1 MLASLKGELEKV
13 KSSEVYPRSTIE
25 QLINCSTS
33 QGPSWH
39 HQPKLPRWASLEFY
53 SVQYSRT
60 AKLAT
65 NVPEFNQLSED
76 GKSQFRRIELCS
88 VWEKSHIGVF
98 VIFELGPNSK
108 SL

>member
-1 MLASLKGELEKV
+1 MQDFLQEVQVLAGLNGELEKV

-25 QLINCSTS
+25 QLINCSAS
-33 QGPSWH
+33 QGPSRQ

-76 GKSQFRRIELCS
+76 GKFQFQQPFK
-88 VWEKSHIGVF
+88 WD
-98 VIFELGPNSK
+98 
-108 SL
+108 

>member
-1 MLASLKGELEKV
+1 MQDLLQEVQVLAGLNGELEKV

-33 QGPSWH
+33 QGPSRH

-65 NVPEFNQLSED
+65 SVPEFNQLSED
-76 GKSQFRRIELCS
+76 GKYQFQQLPFK
-88 VWEKSHIGVF
+88 WD
-98 VIFELGPNSK
+98 
-108 SL
+108 